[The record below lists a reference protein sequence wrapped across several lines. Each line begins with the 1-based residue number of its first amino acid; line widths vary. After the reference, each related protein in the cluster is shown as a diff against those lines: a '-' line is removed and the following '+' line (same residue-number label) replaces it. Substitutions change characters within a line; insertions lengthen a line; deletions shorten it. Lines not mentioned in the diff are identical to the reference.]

1 MKRNYYLLILFT
13 SFCFSQ
19 SKEQRNE
26 IIKNSDTKTL
36 SSLSN
41 RFSIEGLE
49 RKERIEKYLTAN
61 PDKTKVT
68 NIDGV
73 KTEIYDILPN
83 GDVEF
88 FSTSNAGSS
97 ITARANKLYF
107 GGGLG
112 LNIQG
117 QGMTVYVWDGGA
129 SLTTHTEFPNNK
141 VVNIDGSGLSNHGT
155 HVMGTILAQGINTT
169 LRGLAFDAS
178 GMSYDWDWDFDEMTE
193 AALEGMLVSNHSYGS
208 TVSSRWYFGAYDIRA
223 RNFDLIANAAPYYLA
238 VAAAGNDRDEYGSS
252 ALAQY
257 VAEKGGYNLIKG
269 FQNSKNVLTVGAV
282 GQVLNYTGAEGVTMS
297 SFSNWGP
304 TDDGRI
310 KPEIVAKGIGVR
322 SPISTSDVAFET
334 YQGTS
339 MASPGIAG
347 VSILLQQYYSSLFPT
362 FMRAASLKGLM
373 MHSADE
379 AGYYDGPDYEY
390 GWGLVNAE
398 KAASIITAKVNN
410 KSILS
415 ELPLINTQ
423 SYTTTI
429 SATGA
434 APLMVSISWNDPA
447 ANANSSN
454 QVDPTTLY
462 LKNDLDLRITK
473 DGQTYF
479 PWTLDPILPDFAAS
493 RDKDNFRDNFE
504 KVQIDNPNGFYTI
517 TVTHKGS
524 LVNGN
529 QPFTLIASGGANG
542 ITLGSTDFVLND
554 ATVFL
559 YPNPANDVLNYS
571 FSKDV
576 SLKSVVVTDVSGKR
590 IFSNN
595 SDLSVNQIDVSDLS
609 SGIYFV
615 TFSSEQGSFTKKF
628 VKN

>member
-19 SKEQRNE
+19 SKEQRLE
-26 IIKNSDTKTL
+26 IIKNSDIETL
-36 SSLSN
+36 SLLSK

-49 RKERIEKYLTAN
+49 RKERIEKYLVAN

-73 KTEIYDILPN
+73 KSEIYDILPN
-83 GDVEF
+83 GEVEYF
-88 FSTSNAGSS
+88 RTSNVGAS
-97 ITARANKLYF
+97 ITARANKLYS

-117 QGMTVYVWDGGA
+117 QGMTVHVWDGGSA
-129 SLTTHTEFPNNK
+129 LTSHNEFPNNK
-141 VVNIDGSGLSNHGT
+141 VVSYDGAELNNHAT
-155 HVMGTILAQGINTT
+155 HVMGTILAQGTNAT

-178 GMSYDWDWDFDEMTE
+178 GISYDWNDDFVEMTE
-193 AALEGMLVSNHSYGS
+193 AAAEGMLVSNHSYGS
-208 TVSSRWYFGAYDIRA
+208 TVSTRWYFGAYDTRA
-223 RNFDLIANAAPYYLA
+223 RNFDIIANAAPYYLA
-238 VAAAGNDRDEYGSS
+238 VAAAGNDRDDYTDPSIG
-252 ALAQY
+252 AY
-257 VAEKGGYNLIKG
+257 IAEKGGYNLIKS

-282 GQVLNYTGAEGVTMS
+282 GAVLNYTGADSVEMS

-310 KPEIVAKGIGVR
+310 KPEIVTKGIGVK
-322 SPISTSDVAFET
+322 SPISTSNTASAT

-347 VSILLQQYYSSLFPT
+347 VAILLQQYYSSLFPT
-362 FMRAASLKGLM
+362 FMRAASLKGLI

-379 AGYYDGPDYEY
+379 AGYYDGPDYEN
-390 GWGLVNAE
+390 GWGLVNTE
-398 KAASIITAKVNN
+398 RAASIITGKKDNN
-410 KSILS
+410 AILS
-415 ELPLINTQ
+415 ELTVINGQ

-429 SATGA
+429 SATGSQ
-434 APLMVSISWNDPA
+434 PLMVSISWTDPA
-447 ANANSSN
+447 ALANNTN
-454 QVDPTTLY
+454 QNDPSTLY

-479 PWTLDPILPDFAAS
+479 PWTLDPILPDAPAVN
-493 RDKDNFRDNFE
+493 DTDNFRDNFE
-504 KVQIDNPNGFYTI
+504 KVQIDNPNGVYTI

-529 QPFTLIASGGANG
+529 QSFTLIASANMG
-542 ITLGSTDFVLND
+542 IALGNSDFVLND
-554 ATVFL
+554 ATIFL

-576 SLKSVVVTDVSGKR
+576 SLKSVVVSDVSGKR

-595 SDLSVNQIDVSDLS
+595 SDLTVNQIDISDLS

-615 TFSSEQGSFTKKF
+615 TFSAEQGSFTKKF